1 MASTKGREKWAKYFT
16 ESVKTTIDAKGE
28 LSGVPVYIEPFG
40 KGNTKNGDTL
50 AEGVV
55 VRTMVMP
62 EYNARYL
69 IEYTSGAK
77 IKTGY
82 VAEKHISKPQ
92 NAAFAMA
99 GTESLGIRAETLI
112 RGGKKITFKF
122 LDQDISA
129 YEFTS
134 AATLGTSIIAGMTAN
149 QKVNRD
155 DSGIIRAF
163 EAYFA
168 GRDASKIKWNPEISD
183 SELNQL
189 GKYVGEL
196 LVGYMALKKQT
207 TSFRTPLY
215 TGTASRFIIPDDPA
229 FTGVDSFLELT
240 DKTIVPISSKFGG
253 GAKASFFANLFY
265 KVMKL
270 PASKVPP
277 SCFLGKMVASVKKA
291 NVTSEMLEKSRG
303 TMDSVYSVG
312 CRDILGLSI
321 TTPINVKKQIA
332 DGKLKAEADLV
343 IASIGNY
350 TGTDKVVLENL
361 PLSVTAFFSR
371 EIAKKLNADAKSLQ
385 ILKEILVGKNFVQAN
400 LNIANWKK
408 GDISYTFLKSGDAT
422 ISITGSKAGTKDIN
436 AKQGT
441 VNYEL
446 KY

>member
-1 MASTKGREKWAKYFT
+1 MASTGRDKWTKYFQD
-16 ESVKTTIDAKGE
+16 SVHTTIDAKKE
-28 LSGVPVYIEPFG
+28 LNGIPVYIEPYG

-50 AEGVV
+50 AEGDKI
-55 VRTMVMP
+55 RTMKMP
-62 EYNARYL
+62 EYNSRYL
-69 IEYTSGAK
+69 IEYQSGAK
-77 IKTGY
+77 TKTGY
-82 VAEKHISKPQ
+82 VSEKFIAKPI
-92 NAAFAMA
+92 NAANAMA

-112 RGGKKITFKF
+112 TGGKKITFKF

-134 AATLGTSIIAGMTAN
+134 ATTLGNSILAGMKAN

-155 DSGIIRAF
+155 DSGIVRAF
-163 EAYFA
+163 EDYFA
-168 GRDASKIKWNPEISD
+168 GRDASKIKWNQEITE

-215 TGTASRFIIPDDPA
+215 TGTAARFIIPDDPA

-240 DKTIVPISSKFGG
+240 DKSIVPISSKFGG

-270 PASKVPP
+270 SSSKVPP
-277 SCFLGKMVASVKKA
+277 SCFLGKMVSSVKKA
-291 NVTSEMLEKSRG
+291 NVTAEMLEKSRG
-303 TMDSVYSVG
+303 TMESVYSVG
-312 CRDILGLSI
+312 VRDILGLSI

-350 TGTDKVVLENL
+350 SGTDKVVLENL

-371 EIAKKLNADAKSLQ
+371 EIAKKLNADAKSIQ

-408 GDISYTFLKSGDAT
+408 GDIHYTFLKSGDAT
-422 ISITGSKAGTKDIN
+422 LSIIGSKAGAKDIN